1 MKVIKQKKWTVDAR
15 DFLRGLTLAIISALV
30 AAISEPFFFEE
41 FSWLRV
47 GRIAFIAGAVY
58 IGKKFTDADK
68 VVVVLDK
75 EQNVDQTAR
84 RIENNV

>member
-1 MKVIKQKKWTVDAR
+1 MKVIKQKKWSVDWR
-15 DFLRGLTLAIISALV
+15 DFLRGLTLAIITGVLTFITELAT
-30 AAISEPFFFEE
+30 AEIS
-41 FSWLRV
+41 WTTVLRV
-47 GRIAFIAGAVY
+47 AFTSAGGY
-58 IGKKFTDADK
+58 ILQKLQDKNK